1 MNSDKLST
9 GIILNPRAGNNNG
22 TRVWNVIEHKFLE
35 AKINFKLVQ
44 SDYKNHSES
53 IARDFVNSGI
63 KRIIIIGGD
72 GTLNEVVN
80 GIFSCSSSDYEN
92 VSIGMIPV
100 GTGNDWCRSLKIPE
114 DPAQATNLLIAGKTI
129 LHDVGTITSTIDSE
143 KEHRY
148 FINVAGIG
156 FDANVA
162 HGVNVDKDNDKR
174 GRILYIKNLLS
185 SLLKSKA
192 SKYRIVIDDNIYDKN
207 ICSMCVGIGKYNGGG
222 MKQLPDAIVDDGLF
236 DITMIENISKFSIIM
251 NIKNLFDG
259 SFINHHKVSTSKAKK
274 VIIETETPVL
284 SETDGESCGQ
294 SPFEFNI
301 LPRALKVIVPENFE
315 TDQNIELS

>member
-1 MNSDKLST
+1 
-9 GIILNPRAGNNNG
+9 
-22 TRVWNVIEHKFLE
+22 
-35 AKINFKLVQ
+35 
-44 SDYKNHSES
+44 
-53 IARDFVNSGI
+53 
-63 KRIIIIGGD
+63 
-72 GTLNEVVN
+72 
-80 GIFSCSSSDYEN
+80 FSCSSSDCKN

-114 DPAQATNLLIAGKTI
+114 NPAQAASLLIKGKTI

-143 KEHRY
+143 KIHRY

-162 HGVNVDKDNDKR
+162 HAVNVDKGNDKR
-174 GRILYIKNLLS
+174 GRILYMKNLLG
-185 SLLKSKA
+185 SLLKSKP
-192 SKYRIVIDDNIYDKN
+192 SKYRIIVDDNVYDKN
-207 ICSMCVGIGKYNGGG
+207 IFSMCVGIGKYNGGG

-236 DITMIENISKFSIIM
+236 DITMIENISKFSIII

-259 SFINHHKVSTSKAKK
+259 SFVNHHKVSVSKGKK
-274 VIIETETPVL
+274 ILIETEVPVL

-294 SPFEFNI
+294 SPFQFNI

-315 TDQNIELS
+315 TNQNIELS